1 MLQKYMI
8 PKKQRV
14 GFPKFGK
21 GSLKNEPV
29 FLGFNFGNGAASRIT
44 RKTIVFLG
52 VAREALRKT
61 LVGVSPERLTFSLVG
76 QGGPPLGK
84 RKFS

>member
-1 MLQKYMI
+1 M
-8 PKKQRV
+8 
-14 GFPKFGK
+14 
-21 GSLKNEPV
+21 KNESV
-29 FLGFNFGNGAASRIT
+29 FLGFNFGKGATPRKT

-61 LVGVSPERLTFSLVG
+61 LVGVSLEKLTFALVG
-76 QGGPPLGK
+76 QGGATLGK